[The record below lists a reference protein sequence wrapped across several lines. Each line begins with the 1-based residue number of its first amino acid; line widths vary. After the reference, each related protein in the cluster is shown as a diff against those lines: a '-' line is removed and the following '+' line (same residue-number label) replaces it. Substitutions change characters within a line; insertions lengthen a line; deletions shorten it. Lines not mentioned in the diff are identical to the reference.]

1 MKQEKGERSSM
12 ASLNIGL
19 PVRQDED
26 QQQARGKKAQR
37 LFGKTIWY
45 AILVIGAIISLFP
58 YYLAFLTSVKP
69 ANQIFAGAPW
79 SLPTTLTLDNYVSIM
94 TQYNFPGYIVQTLI
108 FAVVSTLGQL
118 FFSTFAAYAFARM
131 RFPGRDILFWLYLAT
146 MMVPNIV
153 TIVPLFILMST
164 LNWVN
169 TYAGLIVPF
178 IFGTPYGIFLMR
190 QFFRTIPADLEN
202 SARIEGAGTFQV
214 LTRIILPLSR
224 PILSTL
230 AIITFV
236 QQWNNFLWPLIITN
250 TDDMR
255 VLTVGISAFQSS
267 FGAAWNLM
275 MAATF
280 IALGP
285 LLLLFFIFQKHIVGS
300 IHLGA
305 GLK

>member
-1 MKQEKGERSSM
+1 
-12 ASLNIGL
+12 
-19 PVRQDED
+19 
-26 QQQARGKKAQR
+26 
-37 LFGKTIWY
+37 
-45 AILVIGAIISLFP
+45 
-58 YYLAFLTSVKP
+58 
-69 ANQIFAGAPW
+69 
-79 SLPTTLTLDNYVSIM
+79 M

-108 FAVVSTLGQL
+108 YAVVSTLGQL

-178 IFGTPYGIFLMR
+178 ILGTPYGIFLMR

-202 SARIEGAGTFQV
+202 SARIDGAGTFRI

-224 PILSTL
+224 PILGTL
-230 AIITFV
+230 AIIAFV

-250 TDDMR
+250 TDNMR

-285 LLLLFFIFQKHIVGS
+285 LLLLFFIFQKHIVRS

>member
-1 MKQEKGERSSM
+1 MSM
-12 ASLNIGL
+12 ASLNIEL
-19 PVRQDED
+19 PVRQDGG
-26 QQQARGKKAQR
+26 QQQQKARTRSKRAQR
-37 LFGKTIWY
+37 LFGKIFWY
-45 AILVIGAIISLFP
+45 AVLVIGAIISLFP

-79 SLPTTLTLDNYVSIM
+79 SLPTLFTLDNYVTVM

-108 FAVVSTLGQL
+108 YALVSTLGQL

-131 RFPGRDILFWLYLAT
+131 RFPGRDMLFWLYLAT

-153 TIVPLFILMST
+153 TIVPLFILMSS
-164 LNWVN
+164 LGWVN

-178 IFGTPYGIFLMR
+178 ILGTPYGIFLMR

-202 SARIEGAGTFQV
+202 SARVEGAGTFQV

-285 LLLLFFIFQKHIVGS
+285 LLLLFFVFQKHIVRS

-305 GLK
+305 ALK

>member
-1 MKQEKGERSSM
+1 M
-12 ASLNIGL
+12 ASLKIEL
-19 PVRQDED
+19 SVRQHKD
-26 QQQARGKKAQR
+26 QQRRKVRNKSKQAQR

-45 AILVIGAIISLFP
+45 IVLLLGAIISLFP

-69 ANQIFAGAPW
+69 ANQIFAGDPW
-79 SLPTTLTLDNYVSIM
+79 TLPTTFTLSNYVSVM
-94 TQYNFPGYIVQTLI
+94 TQYNFPGYIVHTLI
-108 FAVVSTLGQL
+108 YAVASTLGQL

-164 LNWVN
+164 LNLVN

-178 IFGTPYGIFLMR
+178 ILGTPYGIFLMR
-190 QFFRTIPADLEN
+190 QFFRTIPPDLEN
-202 SARIEGAGTFQV
+202 SARLDGAGTFRV

-224 PILSTL
+224 PILGTL

-285 LLLLFFIFQKHIVGS
+285 LLLLFFFFQKYIVRS
-300 IHLGA
+300 IHLGT

>member
-1 MKQEKGERSSM
+1 M
-12 ASLNIGL
+12 ASLNIEL
-19 PVRQDED
+19 PVRQDEGQR
-26 QQQARGKKAQR
+26 QQKARIRSKRAQR
-37 LFGKTIWY
+37 LFGKIFWY
-45 AILVIGAIISLFP
+45 VVLVIGAIISLFP
-58 YYLAFLTSVKP
+58 YYLAFLTSVKS

-79 SLPTTLTLDNYVSIM
+79 SLPTLFTLDNYVTVM

-108 FAVVSTLGQL
+108 YALVSTLGQL

-131 RFPGRDILFWLYLAT
+131 RFPGRDMLFWLYLAT

-153 TIVPLFILMST
+153 TIVPLFILMSS
-164 LNWVN
+164 LGWVN
-169 TYAGLIVPF
+169 TYAGLLVPF
-178 IFGTPYGIFLMR
+178 ILGTPYGIFLMR

-202 SARIEGAGTFQV
+202 SARVEGAGTFQV
-214 LTRIILPLSR
+214 LTHIILPLSR
-224 PILSTL
+224 PIMSTL

-285 LLLLFFIFQKHIVGS
+285 LLLLFFVFQKHIVRS

-305 GLK
+305 ALK

>member
-1 MKQEKGERSSM
+1 M
-12 ASLNIGL
+12 ASLNIEL
-19 PVRQDED
+19 PVRQDRG
-26 QQQARGKKAQR
+26 QQQKKVGGRSWQTQR
-37 LFGKTIWY
+37 LFSKIFWY
-45 AILVIGAIISLFP
+45 VILVIGAIVSLFP

-79 SLPTTLTLDNYVSIM
+79 SLPTSFTLGNYVSVM

-108 FAVVSTLGQL
+108 YALVSTLGQL

-131 RFPGRDILFWLYLAT
+131 RFRGRDTLFWLYLAT

-153 TIVPLFILMST
+153 TLVPLFILMSS
-164 LNWVN
+164 LGWVN

-178 IFGTPYGIFLMR
+178 ILGTPYGIFLMR
-190 QFFRTIPADLEN
+190 QFFRTIPADLES
-202 SARIEGAGTFQV
+202 SARVEGAGTFQV

-285 LLLLFFIFQKHIVGS
+285 LLLLFFIFQKHIVRS

-305 GLK
+305 AFK